1 MRMKKFLIALFMLM
15 TCSICMV
22 KAENFIIP
30 CDKTFFAEQ
39 TVGELKLSDGKV
51 IRYQYRNDNRWCN
64 FHNNQKNLHYNG
76 NLHYIKFY
84 ARDYNV
90 RISNYRI
97 KAKRNKN
104 DVWEAGIDIENLGKQ
119 IDVVCEWFGI
129 STEKAQLI
137 INIEKKKNR

>member
-1 MRMKKFLIALFMLM
+1 MKKCIIALFMLIM
-15 TCSICMV
+15 CSTYMV
-22 KAENFIIP
+22 KAESFIIL
-30 CDKTFFAEQ
+30 CDKTLFAEQ
-39 TVGELKLSDGKV
+39 TIGEIKLSDGKV

-64 FHNNQKNLHYNG
+64 FHNNQKNLHYTG

-97 KAKRNKN
+97 KAKRYKN
-104 DVWEAGIDIENLGKQ
+104 DVWQAGIDIEHLGQQ
-119 IDVVCEWFGI
+119 IDIVCEWFGI

-137 INIEKKKNR
+137 ISIEKKKNR

>member
-1 MRMKKFLIALFMLM
+1 MKHINHIVLFVLIV
-15 TCSICMV
+15 CSTYMA
-22 KAENFIIP
+22 KADNFIIP
-30 CDKTFFAEQ
+30 CNRSLFAEQ
-39 TVGELKLSDGKV
+39 AIRELRLSDGKI

-64 FHNNQKNLHYNG
+64 SHNDKKNLHYNG

-84 ARDYNV
+84 ARDYNL

-97 KAKRNKN
+97 KAKRYKN
-104 DVWEAGIDIENLGKQ
+104 DDWQAGIDIEHLGQQ

-137 INIEKKKNR
+137 ISIEKKKNR